1 MKSKLILLMGLICV
15 VVISCDKDDDN
26 SQAKLPV
33 LSTTEVID
41 ITANTATSGGNITD
55 DGGAPITVHGVCWST
70 NENPTIDD
78 NKTEDGTGAVSF
90 TSSVTGLEPNTT
102 YYLRAYG
109 RNTSRDG
116 YDSTMS
122 FTTQARFPV
131 LSTREVT
138 DITENSA
145 TSGGNITD
153 DGGVLI
159 TAHGVCWSTNEN
171 PTIDDNKTEDG
182 TGAGSFTSSVTGL
195 EPNTTYYLRAYAT
208 NSAGTSY
215 GSIMSFTTQEGS
227 SGSTFTDPRDGK
239 VYQTVVIGN
248 QVWMAENL
256 AYLPSVNMVADGS
269 EDAAGSYYYV
279 YGYDGT
285 NVADAKATG
294 NYATYGVLYNW
305 TAAMDG
311 EASSTT
317 NPSGIQ
323 GVCPAGWHLPSEAEW
338 TELTNYLGGTG
349 VAGGKLKETGTT
361 HWNTPNTGA
370 TNETGF
376 TALPG
381 GLRSGSGAF
390 YNVGYSGYWW
400 SATEVNVTN
409 AWDRLMYGY
418 YSYVDR
424 GYFNKEVGFS
434 VRCVRD

>member
-1 MKSKLILLMGLICV
+1 MIMRKKTNNLIFPLLLMGVFLIFAS
-15 VVISCDKDDDN
+15 SCKKDDDDN
-26 SQAKLPV
+26 GNGNNTGIPV
-33 LSTTEVID
+33 LSTTAITD
-41 ITANTATSGGNITD
+41 ITQTTAKSGGNITS

-102 YYLRAYG
+102 YYLRAYATNSAG
-109 RNTSRDG
+109 NG
-116 YDSTMS
+116 YGSTMS

-153 DGGVLI
+153 DGGAPI
-159 TAHGVCWSTNEN
+159 TVHGVCWSTNEN

-215 GSIMSFTTQEGS
+215 GSTMSFTTQEGS

-248 QVWMAENL
+248 QEWMAENL

-269 EDAAGSYYYV
+269 EDALGYYYYV

-285 NVADAKATG
+285 NVAEAKATD

-305 TAAMDG
+305 TAAMN
-311 EASSTT
+311 A
-317 NPSGIQ
+317 
-323 GVCPAGWHLPSEAEW
+323 CPDGWHLPSDAEW
-338 TELTNYLGGTG
+338 TELTDYLGGES

-361 HWNTPNTGA
+361 HWASPNTGA

-381 GLRSGSGAF
+381 GYRNSNGAF
-390 YNVGYSGYWW
+390 LNIGFDGYWW
-400 SATEVNVTN
+400 SATEYSATD
-409 AWDRLMYGY
+409 AWNRNMLYNDSTVYRNDDNLE
-418 YSYVDR
+418 
-424 GYFNKEVGFS
+424 FGFS
-434 VRCVRD
+434 VRCLRD

>member
-1 MKSKLILLMGLICV
+1 MIMRKKTNNLIFPLLLMGVFLIFAS
-15 VVISCDKDDDN
+15 SCNKDDDDN
-26 SQAKLPV
+26 GNGNNTGIPV
-33 LSTTEVID
+33 LSTTAITD
-41 ITANTATSGGNITD
+41 ITQTTAKSGGNITS
-55 DGGAPITVHGVCWST
+55 DGGAPITV
-70 NENPTIDD
+70 
-78 NKTEDGTGAVSF
+78 
-90 TSSVTGLEPNTT
+90 
-102 YYLRAYG
+102 
-109 RNTSRDG
+109 
-116 YDSTMS
+116 
-122 FTTQARFPV
+122 
-131 LSTREVT
+131 
-138 DITENSA
+138 
-145 TSGGNITD
+145 
-153 DGGVLI
+153 
-159 TAHGVCWSTNEN
+159 HGVCWSTNEN

-256 AYLPSVNMVADGS
+256 AYLPRVTPAEYGS
-269 EDAAGSYYYV
+269 EDAWGSYYYV

-285 NVADAKATG
+285 NVADAKATD

-361 HWNTPNTGA
+361 HWNYPNTGA

-381 GLRSGSGAF
+381 GLRGHNGTF
-390 YNVGYSGYWW
+390 GHVGRYGYWW
-400 SATEVNVTN
+400 SAPEYYASIAWYRSMGSNSSVVNRRNDNT
-409 AWDRLMYGY
+409 
-418 YSYVDR
+418 
-424 GYFNKEVGFS
+424 KVGFS
-434 VRCVRD
+434 VRCVRDLKENTATGIISLWLL

>member
-1 MKSKLILLMGLICV
+1 MIMRKKTNNLIFPLLLMGVFLIFAS
-15 VVISCDKDDDN
+15 SCKKDDDDN
-26 SQAKLPV
+26 GNGNNTGIPV
-33 LSTTEVID
+33 LSTTAITD
-41 ITANTATSGGNITD
+41 ITQTTAKSGGNITS

-102 YYLRAYG
+102 YYLRAYATNSAG
-109 RNTSRDG
+109 NG
-116 YDSTMS
+116 YGSTMS

-153 DGGVLI
+153 DGGAPI
-159 TAHGVCWSTNEN
+159 TVHGVCWSTNEN

-215 GSIMSFTTQEGS
+215 GSTMSFTTQEGS

-248 QVWMAENL
+248 QEWMAENL

-269 EDAAGSYYYV
+269 EDALGYYYYV

-285 NVADAKATG
+285 NVAEAKATD

-305 TAAMDG
+305 TAAMN
-311 EASSTT
+311 A
-317 NPSGIQ
+317 
-323 GVCPAGWHLPSEAEW
+323 CPDGWHLPSDAEW
-338 TELTNYLGGTG
+338 TELTDYLGGES

-361 HWNTPNTGA
+361 HWASPNTGA

-381 GLRSGSGAF
+381 GYRNSNGAF
-390 YNVGYSGYWW
+390 LNIGFDGYWW
-400 SATEVNVTN
+400 SATESDATN
-409 AWDRLMYGY
+409 AWGRNMYYNGSDVY
-418 YSYVDR
+418 RD
-424 GYFNKEVGFS
+424 GDLKEVGFS
-434 VRCVRD
+434 VRCLRD

>member
-1 MKSKLILLMGLICV
+1 MRSKLILLMGLICV

-33 LSTTEVID
+33 LFTTEVID

-55 DGGAPITVHGVCWST
+55 DGGAPITV
-70 NENPTIDD
+70 
-78 NKTEDGTGAVSF
+78 
-90 TSSVTGLEPNTT
+90 
-102 YYLRAYG
+102 
-109 RNTSRDG
+109 
-116 YDSTMS
+116 
-122 FTTQARFPV
+122 
-131 LSTREVT
+131 
-138 DITENSA
+138 
-145 TSGGNITD
+145 
-153 DGGVLI
+153 
-159 TAHGVCWSTNEN
+159 HGVCWSTNEN

-285 NVADAKATG
+285 NVADAKATD

-323 GVCPAGWHLPSEAEW
+323 GVCPAGWHVPSDAEW
-338 TELTNYLGGTG
+338 TELIDYLGGTS

-381 GLRSGSGAF
+381 GQRLSNGTF
-390 YNVGYSGYWW
+390 YFIGYDGCWW
-400 SATEVNVTN
+400 SATEYLASD
-409 AWDRLMYGY
+409 AWYRAMYSDFSHVGRDRYH
-418 YSYVDR
+418 
-424 GYFNKEVGFS
+424 KEVGFS

>member
-1 MKSKLILLMGLICV
+1 MIMRKKTNNLIFPLLLMGVFLIFAS
-15 VVISCDKDDDN
+15 SCKKDDDDN
-26 SQAKLPV
+26 GNGNNTGIPV
-33 LSTTEVID
+33 LSTTAITD
-41 ITANTATSGGNITD
+41 ITQTTAKSGGNITS

-102 YYLRAYG
+102 YYLRAYATNSAG
-109 RNTSRDG
+109 NG
-116 YDSTMS
+116 YGSTMS

-153 DGGVLI
+153 DGGAPI
-159 TAHGVCWSTNEN
+159 TVHGVCWSTNEN

-215 GSIMSFTTQEGS
+215 GSTMSFTTQEGS

-248 QVWMAENL
+248 QEWMAENL
-256 AYLPSVNMVADGS
+256 AYLPSVVGPDTGS
-269 EDAAGSYYYV
+269 DTTSYYYV

-285 NVADAKATG
+285 SISAAKATE

-305 TAAMDG
+305 TAAMNG
-311 EASSTT
+311 AESSDA
-317 NPSGIQ
+317 NPSGVQ
-323 GVCPAGWHLPSEAEW
+323 GICPDGWHLPSDAEW
-338 TELTNYLGGTG
+338 KQLEMYLGMSETDVNSTGWRGT
-349 VAGGKLKETGTT
+349 VEGGKLKEAGTT
-361 HWNTPNTGA
+361 HWADPNAGA
-370 TNETGF
+370 NNESGF

-381 GLRSGSGAF
+381 GYR
-390 YNVGYSGYWW
+390 
-400 SATEVNVTN
+400 
-409 AWDRLMYGY
+409 
-418 YSYVDR
+418 
-424 GYFNKEVGFS
+424 
-434 VRCVRD
+434 